1 MEPSF
6 LMMHPRYLPCFLRPF
21 LFPTVV
27 ELEESS
33 EVGELEEILD
43 SSAEGIFI
51 KSSDESSN
59 STIST
64 NERLHET
71 NYVCVMYYIE
81 FYYSSNT
88 ILMILPRG
96 RGMVH
101 VALLRVMLLHALL
114 LLLCLVGLHAQL
126 LRITN

>member
-1 MEPSF
+1 M
-6 LMMHPRYLPCFLRPF
+6 RYLPCFLRPF

-51 KSSDESSN
+51 KSSDDSSN

-64 NERLHET
+64 SSASSEPSDWST
-71 NYVCVMYYIE
+71 NGRQVDSVKGKRGWKLVE
-81 FYYSSNT
+81 F
-88 ILMILPRG
+88 
-96 RGMVH
+96 
-101 VALLRVMLLHALL
+101 
-114 LLLCLVGLHAQL
+114 
-126 LRITN
+126 

>member
-1 MEPSF
+1 MLNP
-6 LMMHPRYLPCFLRPF
+6 LYLPCFLRPF
-21 LFPTVV
+21 LFPIVV

-64 NERLHET
+64 SSASSEPSDWAANGRQVDSVKGKRGWKL
-71 NYVCVMYYIE
+71 VE
-81 FYYSSNT
+81 F
-88 ILMILPRG
+88 
-96 RGMVH
+96 
-101 VALLRVMLLHALL
+101 
-114 LLLCLVGLHAQL
+114 
-126 LRITN
+126 

>member
-1 MEPSF
+1 M
-6 LMMHPRYLPCFLRPF
+6 RYLPCFLRPF

-64 NERLHET
+64 CSASSEPSDWST
-71 NYVCVMYYIE
+71 NGRHVDSVKGKRGWKLVE
-81 FYYSSNT
+81 F
-88 ILMILPRG
+88 
-96 RGMVH
+96 
-101 VALLRVMLLHALL
+101 
-114 LLLCLVGLHAQL
+114 
-126 LRITN
+126 